1 MSESMVQLLLGFVLK
16 SVAQAAIGAHTEA
29 EISAAACG
37 LLESWGHPIAGAI
50 QIWVVCAATWGHG
63 IIWVKVAAEDHV

>member
-16 SVAQAAIGAHTEA
+16 SVAQAANGAHTEA

-50 QIWVVCAATWGHG
+50 QIWVVCVATWGHG